1 MHALRRWLDL
11 GLYVGRRFKADRALD
26 RASSLSYATLLSLVP
41 LLAIALAML
50 AAFPV
55 FDGVRGQLESLV
67 FHNFVPEVGEQ
78 VDRHIAIFV
87 ANAGRLTAVGVAG
100 LAVTA
105 ITLLV
110 TIESALNGI
119 FRVVTARPPLSRLLV
134 YWTALTLGPLLVG
147 VSFSLSAWLLPL
159 QDWAEHAGLAAW
171 VRLGAAMLPSLLLML
186 AFALLYLAVPN
197 RRVAVADAL
206 TGGIAAGL
214 ALALLRLAF
223 GVYIARAHVYRN
235 VYGAMA
241 AVPIF
246 LFWTY
251 LSWAVVL
258 FGAELTAALPE
269 WRRARPDPDGPL
281 SPRRRLT
288 LALTVLALL
297 RADARA
303 AAAGLGRQDL
313 LEGTGE
319 GESALFGVLSALL
332 DGGYLARTAAGR
344 YVLARDL
351 GTARLADLAERLQL
365 GPGPGG
371 GAGLLAERLDQA
383 AAAQAQAFDLPLA
396 TVLED
401 YSSPLRGL

>member
-1 MHALRRWLDL
+1 MDKRWLDL

-87 ANAGRLTAVGVAG
+87 ANAGRLTAVGVVG

-105 ITLLV
+105 VTLLM

-119 FRVVTARPPLSRLLV
+119 FRVVTARPRLSRLLV

-147 VSFSLSAWLLPL
+147 VSVSLSVWLLPL
-159 QDWAEHAGLAAW
+159 QDWAEHAGLAAL
-171 VRLGAAMLPSLLLML
+171 VRLGAALLPLLLLML

-197 RRVAVADAL
+197 RRVAVLDAL
-206 TGGIAAGL
+206 AGGIAAGL
-214 ALALLRLAF
+214 AFTLLRLAF

-251 LSWAVVL
+251 LSWVVVL

-269 WRRARPDPDGPL
+269 WRQARPEDDGPL
-281 SPRRRLT
+281 SPRRRLD
-288 LALTVLALL
+288 LALALLALL
-297 RADARA
+297 RADARVG
-303 AAAGLGRQDL
+303 AAGLGRPAL
-313 LEGTGE
+313 LEGTGA
-319 GESALFGVLSALL
+319 GEAALFEVLTRLL
-332 DGGYLARTAAGR
+332 ARGYLARTAAGR
-344 YVLARDL
+344 YVLVRDL
-351 GTARLADLAERLQL
+351 GRVRLADLVAHLDLGL
-365 GPGPGG
+365 GPEGVGS
-371 GAGLLAERLDQA
+371 GLLADRLGRA
-383 AAAQAQAFDLPLA
+383 AAAQAEALDLSLA
-396 TVLED
+396 EVLED
-401 YSSPLRGL
+401 YSMPLRGL